1 MFGSM
6 QGTVTTWIDAPP
18 NRVWALISDVTRI
31 GELSPETF
39 EAEWTHG
46 ATGPAV
52 GARFR
57 GHVRRNGIG
66 PVYWTP
72 CTVTTCVPGEDFG
85 FAVYGGKTPIN
96 NWRYQLVPE
105 RGGTAITESFRLQP
119 RGVIRV
125 YWLLAGWHR
134 SRANRRGM
142 AATLA
147 RVKAIVEAEG
157 ASH

>member
-1 MFGSM
+1 MHGS
-6 QGTVTTWIDAPP
+6 VTTWIDAPP
-18 NRVWALISDVTRI
+18 AEVWEIVSDVTRI

-46 ATGPAV
+46 ASGPAV

-72 CTVTTCVPGEDFG
+72 CTVTACVPGEE
-85 FAVYGGKTPIN
+85 FAFSVYAGSAPIN
-96 NWRYQLVPE
+96 TWHYGLEPAD
-105 RGGTAITESFRLQP
+105 GGTRITESFRLAP
-119 RGVIRV
+119 RGLTRA

-134 SRANRRGM
+134 SRANQRGM
-142 AATLA
+142 RATLERA
-147 RVKAIVEAEG
+147 KEIAERGRV
-157 ASH
+157 